1 MTSARNI
8 KYNTEEI
15 RQKDKQHQ
23 IHPWTDFSTFE
34 ETGSLVIAESE
45 GCYVYDSDGNRFLD
59 GIAGL
64 WCVNVGY
71 GRDEIAQA
79 MADQARRMVT
89 TSARSKCAVNT
100 AYSLS
105 PTRW

>member
-1 MTSARNI
+1 
-8 KYNTEEI
+8 
-15 RQKDKQHQ
+15 
-23 IHPWTDFSTFE
+23 
-34 ETGSLVIAESE
+34 
-45 GCYVYDSDGNRFLD
+45 
-59 GIAGL
+59 
-64 WCVNVGY
+64 VNVGY